1 MPRSRRERC
10 SASARS
16 TSSRATTSPQANRSR
31 ASRSRCGASNTSA
44 PTGTCTAA
52 SPAARPTKQPSSRSS
67 RPRSARRSRKAKRW
81 SSRCRGAHC
90 ATSTGRP
97 ARGARDSP
105 PSLRRPRRS
114 AGGRDARARPRL
126 RGAARR
132 CALRARDR
140 AQLQHRHRR
149 QPQLRVGRVRELRR
163 DPQRSDLPPRARQHR
178 HCDDRLAGAG
188 RRAGDRRC
196 AGVPRRV
203 PRQAH
208 RAFRPAAAVGGAR
221 LARRDRLDVDF
232 RLHVQRDQL
241 DPQGRRLAARVALLA
256 GGSRARAGRDHH
268 CAGVAHLPLRH
279 RHRVGGAR
287 VTPAGR
293 DGGGDRGR
301 CGVLAAA
308 VPGRAAAPAPRR
320 RGRGPVRRRLHR
332 DRFGRRLHPDG
343 RRARQHHARSPHA
356 RLPARYPGRRPRPGR
371 RHRRVSAPVP
381 DRGRDRDAAAGSPHG
396 GRDYVKR
403 VALYAAAL
411 GFMAFAGFP
420 FYWMLVTAFKQNR
433 DLYVGAFDTRHVPW
447 IFNDPPTLEH
457 VRLLFGQTD
466 FLRWIANTLIVVVA
480 VVVVTVAVAV
490 PAGYSLAR
498 LTGRWGERLGI
509 GIFFTYL
516 IPPTLLFIPFARL
529 VALLGLQNSLGALIL
544 IYPTITIPFCTW
556 LVMGFLRSV
565 PWDIE
570 EQAMID
576 GYSRLAVIV
585 KVVPRLIV
593 PGILT
598 VVVFS
603 FTLVLQEFVYAL
615 TFISSVD
622 KMTVSLGVPIALVRG
637 DVYHWGALMAA
648 ALFTSIPL
656 AIVYNLFIDRFIQG
670 LTFGESGDREV
681 PATYGALARTD
692 SR

>member
-1 MPRSRRERC
+1 M
-10 SASARS
+10 
-16 TSSRATTSPQANRSR
+16 
-31 ASRSRCGASNTSA
+31 
-44 PTGTCTAA
+44 
-52 SPAARPTKQPSSRSS
+52 
-67 RPRSARRSRKAKRW
+67 
-81 SSRCRGAHC
+81 
-90 ATSTGRP
+90 
-97 ARGARDSP
+97 
-105 PSLRRPRRS
+105 
-114 AGGRDARARPRL
+114 
-126 RGAARR
+126 
-132 CALRARDR
+132 
-140 AQLQHRHRR
+140 
-149 QPQLRVGRVRELRR
+149 
-163 DPQRSDLPPRARQHR
+163 
-178 HCDDRLAGAG
+178 
-188 RRAGDRRC
+188 
-196 AGVPRRV
+196 
-203 PRQAH
+203 
-208 RAFRPAAAVGGAR
+208 
-221 LARRDRLDVDF
+221 
-232 RLHVQRDQL
+232 
-241 DPQGRRLAARVALLA
+241 
-256 GGSRARAGRDHH
+256 
-268 CAGVAHLPLRH
+268 
-279 RHRVGGAR
+279 
-287 VTPAGR
+287 
-293 DGGGDRGR
+293 
-301 CGVLAAA
+301 
-308 VPGRAAAPAPRR
+308 
-320 RGRGPVRRRLHR
+320 
-332 DRFGRRLHPDG
+332 
-343 RRARQHHARSPHA
+343 
-356 RLPARYPGRRPRPGR
+356 
-371 RHRRVSAPVP
+371 
-381 DRGRDRDAAAGSPHG
+381 
-396 GRDYVKR
+396 KR

-411 GFMAFAGFP
+411 GFIAFAGFP
-420 FYWMLVTAFKQNR
+420 FYWMAITAFKQNR

-466 FLRWIANTLIVVVA
+466 FLRWILNTLIVVVA
-480 VVVVTVAVAV
+480 VVVITVAVAV

-648 ALFTSIPL
+648 ALVTSIPL

-670 LTFGESGDREV
+670 FTL
-681 PATYGALARTD
+681 GAVKG
-692 SR
+692 